1 MLTVSVPLPFTDG
14 KNLDLDVMTAF
25 LLAVIIILCILLYR
39 AQKKDDKFDL
49 RDLIVDKASG
59 RVSLSR
65 FGQLTALLVSTWGFV
80 TLTLHDK
87 LTEWYYGSYMF
98 TWAAAE
104 GYRKWQEYNKLKSN
118 SNSSITETV
127 NAQTSTTI
135 DETETKPSTRL

>member
-1 MLTVSVPLPFTDG
+1 MLTVSVPLPFTSG

-25 LLAVIIILCILLYR
+25 LLTVILILCVLLYR
-39 AQKKDDKFDL
+39 AQKKDDNFDL

-118 SNSSITETV
+118 TNSAETV
-127 NAQTSTTI
+127 NTQSATTTDEAENKTSN
-135 DETETKPSTRL
+135 

>member
-1 MLTVSVPLPFTDG
+1 MLTVSVPLPFTSG

-25 LLAVIIILCILLYR
+25 LLTVILILCVLLYR
-39 AQKKDDKFDL
+39 AQKKDDNFDL

-118 SNSSITETV
+118 TPIAETV
-127 NAQTSTTI
+127 NTQAAAASSDEAENKSST
-135 DETETKPSTRL
+135 

>member
-1 MLTVSVPLPFTDG
+1 MLTVSVPLPFTSG

-25 LLAVIIILCILLYR
+25 LLTVILILCVILYR
-39 AQKKDDKFDL
+39 AQKKDDNFDL

-65 FGQLTALLVSTWGFV
+65 FGQLTALLVSTWGFI

-104 GYRKWQEYNKLKSN
+104 GYRKWQEYKLKSN
-118 SNSSITETV
+118 TISAETV
-127 NAQTSTTI
+127 NTQAAAST
-135 DETETKPSTRL
+135 DEAENKSGT